1 MGNLRD
7 ESKLR
12 NMKPTDVILG
22 ADEDGCLVNINMP
35 NTSIMVKQNPIVNT
49 PNYSVNT
56 LGTVSS
62 INQKPLLTGYPTHTS
77 LASAQAVEIKCTMY
91 YNTTLN
97 TFATVI

>member
-35 NTSIMVKQNPIVNT
+35 NTSIMVK
-49 PNYSVNT
+49 
-56 LGTVSS
+56 
-62 INQKPLLTGYPTHTS
+62 
-77 LASAQAVEIKCTMY
+77 
-91 YNTTLN
+91 
-97 TFATVI
+97 